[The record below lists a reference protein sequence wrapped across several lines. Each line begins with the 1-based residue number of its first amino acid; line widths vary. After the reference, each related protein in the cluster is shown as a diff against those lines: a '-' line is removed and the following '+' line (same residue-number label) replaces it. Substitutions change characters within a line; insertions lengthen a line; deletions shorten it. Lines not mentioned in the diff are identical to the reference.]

1 MNYSFS
7 VTGVDNVERTG
18 EESDMTNIIM
28 DGKCIDYC
36 LCDIY
41 ILG

>member
-1 MNYSFS
+1 MDYSFS
-7 VTGVDNVERTG
+7 VTRVDNVERTG
-18 EESDMTNIIM
+18 EESDMTKIIM